1 MAYRKWLDNAFW
13 ETESKEQLNCILEM
27 EDDVGRVTRQVM
39 KLNKTDKE
47 GNPNPMYQEV
57 VDEVGEDTIDNETKT
72 REDKKKN
79 EKAEAEMRENEH
91 VKARRLEELF
101 NYKLQVFETEE
112 IKNSK
117 NRALKGKIR
126 RAKSQVEVNLWA
138 IEVMRD
144 ALGMNET
151 EKEVTEDDGTS
162 GEE

>member
-57 VDEVGEDTIDNETKT
+57 VDEVGEDTIDNETKS